1 MIHIR
6 FEGRSY
12 DLEETDLGISDRTDN
27 REIFDRLARHF
38 EVKRDRFDR
47 YVIDRRPSGDYIVRP
62 EAVYG

>member
-27 REIFDRLARHF
+27 HEIFDRLARHF